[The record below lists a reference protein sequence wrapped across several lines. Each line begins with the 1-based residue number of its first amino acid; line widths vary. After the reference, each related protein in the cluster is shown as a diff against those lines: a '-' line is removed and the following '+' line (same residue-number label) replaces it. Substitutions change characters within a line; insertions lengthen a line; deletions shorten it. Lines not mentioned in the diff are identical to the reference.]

1 MRKIVKESLIQE
13 AYGAGFSMTS
23 GGFRGGMGGLSRGG
37 FGGANNMGG
46 PNMMYTYEIKPLNHT
61 LEQKPSSID
70 IDTNEIKIGSISLG
84 NPVKSNANPTD
95 KKIKGVVQQ
104 IVKTNDNS
112 IKYYIV
118 FDEANAMPVKTEPL
132 GAELIIH
139 APIEYYDSKE
149 IAYGQRRIKSFV
161 RESIK

>member
-1 MRKIVKESLIQE
+1 MRKILKESLIQE
-13 AYGAGFSMTS
+13 GYGAGFSMAS

-70 IDTNEIKIGSISLG
+70 IDTNEIRIGSIIIG
-84 NPVKSNANPTD
+84 NPVKSNANPED

-118 FDEANAMPVKTEPL
+118 FDEATAMPVKIEPL
-132 GAELIIH
+132 GAELVIH
-139 APIEYYDSKE
+139 APVEYYDSKE
-149 IAYGQRRIKSFV
+149 IGYGERRIKSFV